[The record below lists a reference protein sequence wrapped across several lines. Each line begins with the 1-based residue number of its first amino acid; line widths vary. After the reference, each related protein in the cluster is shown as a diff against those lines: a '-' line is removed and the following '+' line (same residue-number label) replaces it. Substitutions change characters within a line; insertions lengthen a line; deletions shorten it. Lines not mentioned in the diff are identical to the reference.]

1 MAIPSDVLIKW
12 AAVGKSENSKITYAA
27 LRKVIEDRYG
37 SNVEMFLQGS
47 YHNSTHVKENSDID
61 IVVINKNIVVNNTLY
76 GMHGQQ
82 ALYSWKD
89 ELYKEIQGA
98 QNFVF
103 KKGAKTIKYSGNTN
117 YVPADIVPCAYYK
130 NAQIGGAVGTILYDS
145 TLDRFF
151 VNYPKQHY
159 DNGTIKSENT
169 NGNYKKTVRMFKNAR
184 NEAVKKGLIAAEEVA
199 PSYFLECLLYNVPNS
214 KYLGNE
220 SDVFFNVLKCLW
232 DNKSRLE
239 TIKCQNGV
247 QKLFGYDLLNKI
259 TYNKW
264 NVNDAIKF
272 INALANL
279 WNNWGE

>member
-1 MAIPSDVLIKW
+1 
-12 AAVGKSENSKITYAA
+12 
-27 LRKVIEDRYG
+27 
-37 SNVEMFLQGS
+37 MFLQGS

-103 KKGAKTIKYSGNTN
+103 KKGAKTIKYSGNIN

-184 NEAVKKGLIAAEEVA
+184 NETVKKGLIAGEEVA

-220 SDVFFNVLKCLW
+220 SEVFYNVLKCLW

-239 TIKCQNGV
+239 TIKCQNEV
-247 QKLFGYDLLNKI
+247 QKLFGYDLMNKI

-279 WNNWGE
+279 WDNWGR